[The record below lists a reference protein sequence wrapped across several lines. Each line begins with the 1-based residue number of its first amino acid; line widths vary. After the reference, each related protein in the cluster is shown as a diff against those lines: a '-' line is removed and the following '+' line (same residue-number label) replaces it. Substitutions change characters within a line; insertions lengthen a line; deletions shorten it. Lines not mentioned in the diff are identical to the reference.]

1 MLMKN
6 IDIVLELLRDSRWH
20 SLASL
25 KKEIPLHED
34 KLNEILLFLQEQGLV
49 SRENEKLKITPEGL
63 KFLGLPR

>member
-1 MLMKN
+1 MKN

-25 KKEIPLHED
+25 KKETPLHED
-34 KLNEILLFLQEQGLV
+34 KLNEILIFLEEQGLV
-49 SRENEKLKITPEGL
+49 SKEDENLKITPEGL